1 MAPWWWFPC
10 KPKHVGAVLLILK
23 YFNISMFFNVVCIS
37 WKLTCW
43 ILLMHGV
50 TMILLMHGVTMKLTL
65 CAIRRQWLL
74 SLILAL
80 VSSFLNQRI
89 YVRQSDTG
97 PSMILWW
104 NYNIGLH
111 NKTMTVVL
119 PVLLLADPLAQKKE
133 RKKYYIPS
141 TLRFE
146 FSLSFWFL
154 NRELVTISPPP
165 SSAAIF
171 LHVVEA

>member
-1 MAPWWWFPC
+1 
-10 KPKHVGAVLLILK
+10 
-23 YFNISMFFNVVCIS
+23 MFFNVVCIS

-97 PSMILWW
+97 PSMIL
-104 NYNIGLH
+104 
-111 NKTMTVVL
+111 
-119 PVLLLADPLAQKKE
+119 
-133 RKKYYIPS
+133 
-141 TLRFE
+141 
-146 FSLSFWFL
+146 
-154 NRELVTISPPP
+154 
-165 SSAAIF
+165 
-171 LHVVEA
+171 